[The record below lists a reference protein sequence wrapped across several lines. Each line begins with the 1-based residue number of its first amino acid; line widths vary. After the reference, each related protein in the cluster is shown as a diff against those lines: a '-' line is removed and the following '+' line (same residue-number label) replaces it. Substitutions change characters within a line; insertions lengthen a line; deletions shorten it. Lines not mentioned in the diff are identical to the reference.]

1 MQVVEQEHHRDI
13 ILMIDIDLD
22 ELSYGFVMK
31 IEIEIRKIFLTIEYV
46 HIQF

>member
-1 MQVVEQEHHRDI
+1 MQVVEQDYHQDI
-13 ILMIDIDLD
+13 ILMIGIDLA